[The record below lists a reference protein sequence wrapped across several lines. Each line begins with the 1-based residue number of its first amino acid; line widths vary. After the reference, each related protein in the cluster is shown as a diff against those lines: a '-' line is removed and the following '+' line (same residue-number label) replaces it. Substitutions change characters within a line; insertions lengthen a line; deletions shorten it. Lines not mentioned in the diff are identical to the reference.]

1 MTPNTEGILTD
12 TPIDD
17 INNADQYSLLLCLK
31 EVSFL
36 IIILFFGFSGLSFC
50 INKVYEPNSINKI
63 EDIITHDLNLV
74 DLNSRKTE
82 ANPAYSAIN

>member
-50 INKVYEPNSINKI
+50 INNVYEPNSINKI

>member
-1 MTPNTEGILTD
+1 
-12 TPIDD
+12 
-17 INNADQYSLLLCLK
+17 
-31 EVSFL
+31 VSFL